1 MATRALCVAVL
12 FAPSMTSAG
21 HSTRMQDTM
30 NVLYT
35 HEAYSIF
42 QSDVVADLGNSIDK
56 ALAACQAKA
65 NAIGGSQLAND
76 AKPIGNYAANYGT
89 AYSYCNGKVHVFTA
103 PYMGETQYAVGTD
116 TVTVGNYHDGSGSG
130 DCGLGGWTF
139 IGGGMSWNSDSSGK
153 MVQCAVTTA
162 VLASIPATSSAV
174 GDPHMQNVHGERF
187 DLMVPGSHLLV
198 NIPRG
203 EVAENALLRVQAD
216 ARRLGKQCAD
226 MYFQEVNVT
235 GSWAEAKQAG
245 GYHYSASQREGDL
258 PEWVVFNKVQ
268 LKIVHGHTD
277 MGLSYL
283 NVYVKHLGRTG
294 FVVGGL
300 LGEDDHSVA
309 STPEAACM
317 NHLSLETR
325 AQRRGSVFQA
335 GSTAEGSFP

>member
-216 ARRLGKQCAD
+216 ARRLGGHCAD
-226 MYFQEVNVT
+226 MYFQVLNVT
-235 GSWAEAKQAG
+235 GFWAETKQAG
-245 GYHYSASQREGDL
+245 GYSYSASESSIETPQ
-258 PEWVVFNKVQ
+258 WVAFGPVQ
-268 LKIVHGHTD
+268 LKVVHGHSD
-277 MGLSYL
+277 KGFLYL
-283 NVYVKHLGRTG
+283 NVYVKHLGQAG
-294 FVVGGL
+294 FAVGGL
-300 LGEDDHSVA
+300 LGEDDHKDVTTPSDACETRTELHEPVSLYGPSGSTPSVA
-309 STPEAACM
+309 VA
-317 NHLSLETR
+317 
-325 AQRRGSVFQA
+325 
-335 GSTAEGSFP
+335 SFA

>member
-216 ARRLGKQCAD
+216 ARRLGRQCAEI
-226 MYFQEVNVT
+226 YFQALNVT
-235 GSWAEAKQAG
+235 GYWANVKQAG
-245 GYHYSASQREGDL
+245 GYHYSASRNGAEV
-258 PEWVVFNKVQ
+258 PEWVVFSEVELKV
-268 LKIVHGHTD
+268 VRGHTHS
-277 MGLSYL
+277 GVAYL
-283 NVYVKHLGRTG
+283 NVFVKHLGRAG
-294 FVVGGL
+294 FPVGGL
-300 LGEDDHSVA
+300 LGEDDHEYVTTPPDGCAKRTELLKSFQLHGLVGSA
-309 STPEAACM
+309 SSAA
-317 NHLSLETR
+317 
-325 AQRRGSVFQA
+325 
-335 GSTAEGSFP
+335 SFA